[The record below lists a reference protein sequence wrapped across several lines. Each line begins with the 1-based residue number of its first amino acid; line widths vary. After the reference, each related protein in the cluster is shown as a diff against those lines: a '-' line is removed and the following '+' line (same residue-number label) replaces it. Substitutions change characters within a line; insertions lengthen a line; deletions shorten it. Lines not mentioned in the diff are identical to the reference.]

1 MNPAKQ
7 NFTTPIQLRD
17 TIYAFQSS
25 RIVLT
30 AYELDI
36 FTHIEE
42 EGSTSLAVAEAL
54 KTNPR
59 ATDRLMNALC
69 AIGLLQ
75 KKETLFFT
83 TTFSQYYL
91 SKKSSG
97 YMKGFMHTIN
107 MWDTWTSLTDV
118 VKTGKSQ
125 QRKLRNERGE
135 KWAESFIGAM
145 HERASRQAG
154 EIIDK
159 IDLNDIHSMLDI
171 GGGSGVYAM
180 QFVKKNALNKATVF
194 DLPEIIP
201 ITKKYID
208 NEGLSQQ
215 FDFID
220 GDYNKDDCGMGYDMT
235 FLSAIV
241 HINSFYENQKL
252 VQKCYDSL
260 NKNGL
265 IVIQDHVM
273 SEMRTEPFA
282 GALFALNMLVG
293 TENGDTYTESEIR
306 GWLIHSGFSEIIRV
320 ETFNNAMMIGRK
332 R

>member
-25 RIVLT
+25 RVVLT

-36 FTHIEE
+36 FTHIEK
-42 EGSTSLAVAEAL
+42 EGSTSAAIALIL
-54 KTNPR
+54 KTNPH

-75 KKETLFFT
+75 KKESLFYT
-83 TTFSQYYL
+83 TTFSDYYL
-91 SKKSSG
+91 SKRSSG

-107 MWDTWTSLTDV
+107 MWGTWTTLTDV

-135 KWAESFIGAM
+135 NWAESFIGAM
-145 HERASRQAG
+145 HERASKQAE
-154 EIIDK
+154 EIIKK
-159 IDLNDIHSMLDI
+159 IDLKDIHSMIDI

-180 QFVKKNALNKATVF
+180 QFVKKDILNKATVF

-215 FDFID
+215 FDFIG
-220 GDYNKDDCGMGYDMT
+220 GDYSKDDWGMRYDMT
-235 FLSAIV
+235 FLSAII
-241 HINSFYENQKL
+241 HINSFDENQKL

-265 IVIQDHVM
+265 IVIHDHVM
-273 SEMRTEPFA
+273 NETRTEPFA

-306 GWLIHSGFSEIIRV
+306 NWLSHSGFSEIIRV
-320 ETFNNAMMIGRK
+320 ETFNNAMIIGRK